1 MQSGLNGWCT
11 LNYISTQKLV
21 IGNLVA
27 IWLILTQ
34 FMPTWLINQ
43 LYCWVP
49 IRLAM
54 HRTILQR
61 TSGIKIKDVGAF

>member
-1 MQSGLNGWCT
+1 MQSGLNRWCT

-21 IGNLVA
+21 IENLVA

-34 FMPTWLINQ
+34 FMPTWLINP
-43 LYCWVP
+43 LNYWVP
-49 IRLAM
+49 IRLTM